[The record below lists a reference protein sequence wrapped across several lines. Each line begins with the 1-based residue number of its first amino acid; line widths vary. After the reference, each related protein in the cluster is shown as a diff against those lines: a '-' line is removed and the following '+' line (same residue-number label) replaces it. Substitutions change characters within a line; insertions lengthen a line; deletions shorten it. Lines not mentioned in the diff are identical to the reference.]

1 MQSLWNDTPVAG
13 ATIIGNYRYNLWR
26 IWDEQLPRV
35 LWVMLN
41 PSTADATKLDP
52 TLCRIMDFS
61 IRWGYGSLEVVN
73 LYAWR
78 SPDPKALLSAADPVG
93 PLNNQHIAE
102 AAERAARIVVAWG
115 AHKSTA
121 KRDRE
126 VLAMLAPREVY
137 RLTVTRTGAP
147 GHPLYVPSDTPLQIY
162 K

>member
-1 MQSLWNDTPVAG
+1 MQTLWNETPIAG

-41 PSTADATKLDP
+41 PSTADANQNDP
-52 TLCRIMDFS
+52 TLRRILEFS
-61 IRWGYGSLEVVN
+61 KQWGYGSLEVVN

-78 SPDPKALLSAADPVG
+78 SPDPKTLLSASDPVG
-93 PLNNQHIAE
+93 PLNNQHIIK
-102 AAERAARIVVAWG
+102 AAERVARIVVAWG
-115 AHKSTA
+115 SHKSTIN
-121 KRDRE
+121 RDRE
-126 VLAMLAPREVY
+126 VLALFSHREVY

-162 K
+162 R